1 MYLKKDQNEASDESE
16 EEEEDYG
23 DENTVTTGGLCDTRH
38 LGDIEGITSNP
49 KHEAFSDSDSSDTD
63 RDFMNN
69 LPVMYNTN
77 RASLL
82 DGIVDEDTY
91 K

>member
-1 MYLKKDQNEASDESE
+1 
-16 EEEEDYG
+16 
-23 DENTVTTGGLCDTRH
+23 
-38 LGDIEGITSNP
+38 LGDIEGSTSNP
-49 KHEAFSDSDSSDTD
+49 KHDAFSDSDSSDPD

-69 LPVMYNTN
+69 LPFMYSTN
-77 RASLL
+77 RESLL

>member
-1 MYLKKDQNEASDESE
+1 
-16 EEEEDYG
+16 
-23 DENTVTTGGLCDTRH
+23 

-91 K
+91 R